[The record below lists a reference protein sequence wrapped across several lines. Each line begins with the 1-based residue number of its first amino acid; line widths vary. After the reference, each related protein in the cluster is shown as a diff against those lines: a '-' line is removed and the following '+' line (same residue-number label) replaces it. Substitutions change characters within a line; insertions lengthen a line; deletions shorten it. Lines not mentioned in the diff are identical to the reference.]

1 MGTDTLTYNASI
13 SGWSV
18 DNDSMPMLDSIKF
31 ALKGYTIKDKEV
43 ITNTIIK
50 RQKRKKLHFGVQAGY
65 GYGFN
70 SKQVEP
76 FIGIGVSYSI
86 F

>member
-1 MGTDTLTYNASI
+1 MGNDTLTYEASI

-18 DNDSMPMLDSIKF
+18 DNDSMPMLDSIKV
-31 ALKGYTIKDKEV
+31 ALRGFYTKDREV
-43 ITNTIIK
+43 ITKTIIK
-50 RQKRKKLHFGVQAGY
+50 QQKAKKWHIGVQAGY